1 MFVVVVVVFV
11 AGSLLAR
18 GTSLVSQSNERVT
31 DLIRIILCTTG
42 GGGGVDEPR
51 GKVRG
56 VLSPAA
62 AAAFY
67 TRHRTAS
74 ARARR
79 HGLLIN

>member
-42 GGGGVDEPR
+42 GGGVDEPR